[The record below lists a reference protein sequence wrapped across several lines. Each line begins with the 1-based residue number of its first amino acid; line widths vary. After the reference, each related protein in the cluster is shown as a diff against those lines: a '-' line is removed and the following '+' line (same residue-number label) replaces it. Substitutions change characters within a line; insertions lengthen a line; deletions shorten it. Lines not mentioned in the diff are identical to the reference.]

1 MAFNIAT
8 LKTRALSA
16 VFFVAIM
23 LTGLLWNQWSFLALF
38 LIIHFGCCWEFYK
51 LMDKIDPKFQQVPSH
66 LRYLM
71 ICLGVAFIFWMSS
84 AQSFALWEA
93 WNLHNLGW
101 YLILVIGALT
111 VLAGFLSYKKLTLD
125 SVLTLIAGFLYI
137 SLSWALMVKLRG
149 SITAGFQAHL
159 GWVLPVI
166 LIASIWIN
174 DTMAYLTGS
183 IFGRTPLSKISPNK
197 TWEGTIGGVILAV
210 MIVSYGGNGLFHLP
224 LRPLIFISLIAS
236 VIGTLGDL
244 LESKLK
250 RMAGVKDS
258 GQMMPGHGGFL
269 DRFDSLLLA
278 TPYVWIF
285 ANLFL

>member
-8 LKTRALSA
+8 FKTRALSA

-38 LIIHFGCCWEFYK
+38 LVIHTGCWWEFYK
-51 LMDKIDPKFQQVPSH
+51 LVDKIDPKFQQVPSS
-66 LRYLM
+66 LRFLVM
-71 ICLGVAFIFWMSS
+71 GLGVAFMFWMSS
-84 AQSFALWEA
+84 ALSYPLWEA

-101 YLILVIGALT
+101 YMILVIGGLT
-111 VLAGFLSYKKLTLD
+111 LLAGLISFKKLTLD
-125 SVLTLIAGFLYI
+125 SGLTLIAGFLYI

-149 SITAGFQAHL
+149 RITAGFQADL
-159 GWVLPVI
+159 GWILPVV

-174 DTMAYLTGS
+174 DTMAYITGS
-183 IFGRTPLSKISPNK
+183 LFGRTPLSNISPNK
-197 TWEGTIGGVILAV
+197 TWEGTIAGVILAV
-210 MIVSYGGNGLFHLP
+210 MVVSYGGNGLFDLP
-224 LRPLIFISLIAS
+224 LRPLIFVSLIAS
-236 VIGTLGDL
+236 VLGTLGDL
-244 LESKLK
+244 LESKIK

-285 ANLFL
+285 TDLFL

>member
-1 MAFNIAT
+1 
-8 LKTRALSA
+8 
-16 VFFVAIM
+16 
-23 LTGLLWNQWSFLALF
+23 
-38 LIIHFGCCWEFYK
+38 
-51 LMDKIDPKFQQVPSH
+51 
-66 LRYLM
+66 
-71 ICLGVAFIFWMSS
+71 
-84 AQSFALWEA
+84 LWEA

-111 VLAGFLSYKKLTLD
+111 LFGGLISFKKLTLD
-125 SVLTLIAGFLYI
+125 SVLTLFAGFLYI

-149 SITAGFQAHL
+149 RITAGFQADL
-159 GWVLPVI
+159 GWVLPVV

-174 DTMAYLTGS
+174 DTMAYITGS
-183 IFGRTPLSKISPNK
+183 LFGRTPLSSISPNK
-197 TWEGTIGGVILAV
+197 TWEGTIGGVILSV
-210 MIVSYGGNGLFHLP
+210 MVVSYGGNGLFDLP

-285 ANLFL
+285 ADLFL